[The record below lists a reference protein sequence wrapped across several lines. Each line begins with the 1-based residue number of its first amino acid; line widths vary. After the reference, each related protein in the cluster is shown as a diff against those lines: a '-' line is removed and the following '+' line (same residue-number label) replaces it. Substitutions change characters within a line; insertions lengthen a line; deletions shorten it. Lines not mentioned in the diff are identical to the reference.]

1 MNRTKNKVTSI
12 QNDMNCEKCIND
24 KCLIKKSCAP
34 KWISIIN
41 EKKNNIKCNSGKSI
55 ILEGTPVMGIYF
67 IYKGKV
73 KITVTGENNKE
84 HIVRLANDSHVVGHM
99 AYGFENYPLGAT
111 ALDDCN
117 ICFIDNKTLN
127 ELLLDSPTFAITMM
141 HFYASELRKAEIR
154 IKYISQMTV
163 REKVIYSLVYLIE
176 TFGLTKENMLD
187 VEISRQ
193 EVAEIAGTTAEQV
206 SREISVLTKEKI
218 ITTQKKRIIIN
229 SYKKLQEFVKTYFPY
244 NAD

>member
-1 MNRTKNKVTSI
+1 MNRTKNKITSI
-12 QNDMNCEKCIND
+12 QNDMSCEKCINE
-24 KCLIKKSCAP
+24 KCFIKKSCTP

-67 IYKGKV
+67 IYKGKI

-127 ELLLDSPTFAITMM
+127 DLLLDSPTFAITMM

-154 IKYISQMTV
+154 IKYLSQMTV

-176 TFGLTKENMLD
+176 TFGLTKEAMID
-187 VEISRQ
+187 VVISRQ
-193 EVAEIAGTTAEQV
+193 EIADIVGTTAEQV
-206 SREISVLTKEKI
+206 SREISVLTKEKLLV
-218 ITTQKKRIIIN
+218 TKTKKIIILH
-229 SYKKLQEFVKTYFPY
+229 YKKLQDIITNYYPY
-244 NAD
+244 NSD